1 MERWNLRG
9 FSFRLC
15 PRHRAAVRA
24 TSTGQLPEGMRTSF
38 LPGIQD
44 IAYGLTDI
52 SHRQVAHTLRQRHT
66 WKQHLPDTLTRAWN
80 EERGDQNRC
89 QKIMHQSKIHSLK
102 HPAERWSSRNS
113 RQPTQTNNP
122 SFPPPPHLPHTGE
135 GGSQPAAGWGEDTS
149 QGQTYIQY
157 FWAERNQMWG
167 DNLRHP

>member
-1 MERWNLRG
+1 M
-9 FSFRLC
+9 
-15 PRHRAAVRA
+15 RA

-102 HPAERWSSRNS
+102 HPAERWSSRNFLDNPHRLTTPPS
-113 RQPTQTNNP
+113 PLPPT
-122 SFPPPPHLPHTGE
+122 PHTQGKGE
-135 GGSQPAAGWGEDTS
+135 VSLQRGEVRTLPKVRPTYNIFGQKETRCGGIIYAIPSHS
-149 QGQTYIQY
+149 K
-157 FWAERNQMWG
+157 NQHHK
-167 DNLRHP
+167 NH